1 MLYGLPLEA
10 ELVKFQQR
18 IEVKSSSEQL
28 GFDWLFFM
36 SLLDYLLPRFRM
48 LSHLVVRLSCY
59 VISFLDTGLRV

>member
-1 MLYGLPLEA
+1 MLDGLPLEA

-28 GFDWLFFM
+28 GFDWLVFM
-36 SLLDYLLPRFRM
+36 SLLDYLLPRLRM

-59 VISFLDTGLRV
+59 VIKFLDRGLL